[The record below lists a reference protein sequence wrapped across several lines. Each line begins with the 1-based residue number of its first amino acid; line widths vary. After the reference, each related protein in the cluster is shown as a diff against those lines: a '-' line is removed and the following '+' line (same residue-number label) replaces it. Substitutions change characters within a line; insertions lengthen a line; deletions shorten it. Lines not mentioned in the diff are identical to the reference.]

1 MAKKAVPAPKRDDL
15 SLKADASL
23 VHSFLY
29 LLTNKNRKR
38 NLVASVFGFL
48 KGGILPLSSFVIFH
62 YGLNEA
68 IQEGNTRKIIIYSII
83 GFSGIVSS
91 LNNVQ
96 EEIKTMLRK
105 NGIIPWLYAILLEGN
120 AMFVGGSILEDVI
133 SILAFLSVLLSNW
146 IKMTYLSLLP
156 KGK

>member
-1 MAKKAVPAPKRDDL
+1 MAKKAVPAPKHDL

-23 VHSFLY
+23 VYSFLY
-29 LLTNKNRKR
+29 LFTNKNRKR

-120 AMFVGGSILEDVI
+120 AMFVGGSLLEDVI